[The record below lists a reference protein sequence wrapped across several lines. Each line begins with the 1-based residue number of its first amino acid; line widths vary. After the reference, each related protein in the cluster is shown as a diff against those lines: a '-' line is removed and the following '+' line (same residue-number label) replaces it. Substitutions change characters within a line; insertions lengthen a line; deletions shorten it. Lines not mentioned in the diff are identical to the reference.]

1 MRIAQVAPL
10 YVATPPTS
18 YGGTERIISGLT
30 EELVRQ
36 GHDVTL
42 FATGDSRTSAKLV
55 VCAPKAMGFD
65 HIFESGAAHVA
76 MLAQVYRRASEF
88 DVIHAHLDYPVLS
101 FASQSKTPTVIT
113 LHGALDIPG
122 YPEALT
128 AFPDLNYVSIS
139 NNQRTPLPQLH
150 WLATVY
156 HGLDVRSY
164 PFNARPGSYLLFVG
178 RISPEK
184 GPDRAIAIAKACG
197 IPLKIAAKVDPKDRK
212 FYEREIKPQFD
223 DPLIENL
230 GPVDERRKRE
240 LMRDALA
247 LLLPIRWP
255 EPFGL
260 VFIEALACGTP
271 VLTCPSGA
279 APEILSDG
287 VTGFMCESDEELI
300 EAARR
305 VSEIERAGCRA
316 WAEQQFDRSRMTANY
331 LSVYQQVMSAATAA
345 TAPRATKRPHATS
358 IALDAPVTPPP
369 VAALAPVA
377 ERGERLQ

>member
-10 YVATPPTS
+10 YVATPPLS

-36 GHDVTL
+36 GHEVTL
-42 FATGDSRTSAKLV
+42 FATGDSRTSARLV
-55 VCAPKAMGFD
+55 ACAPKAMGFD
-65 HIFESGAAHVA
+65 QVFETGAAHIG

-88 DVIHAHLDYPVLS
+88 DVIHAHIDYPVFP
-101 FASQSKTPTVIT
+101 FASHSKTPTVIT
-113 LHGALDIPG
+113 LHGALDTPG
-122 YPEALT
+122 YPEALL

-139 NNQRTPLPQLH
+139 DNQRTPLPQLH
-150 WLATVY
+150 WLATGH
-156 HGLDVRSY
+156 HGLDIGSY
-164 PFNARPGSYLLFVG
+164 PYGEQPGSYLLFVG

-197 IPLKIAAKVDPKDRK
+197 IPLKIAAKVDPKDRA
-212 FYEREIKPQFD
+212 FFNQVVRPQLD
-223 DPLIENL
+223 DPLIENI
-230 GPVDERRKRE
+230 GPVGERRKRE
-240 LMRDALA
+240 LMRNALA

-279 APEILSDG
+279 APEILAEG
-287 VTGFMCESDEELI
+287 VTGFMRETDEELV

-305 VSEIERAGCRA
+305 VSDVARSGCRA
-316 WAEQQFDRSRMTANY
+316 WAEQRFDRKRMTSDY
-331 LSVYQQVMSAATAA
+331 LKVYQEVTSAQAEATSNGATAR
-345 TAPRATKRPHATS
+345 PRAETISTGPAFALPAT
-358 IALDAPVTPPP
+358 PVLTPT
-369 VAALAPVA
+369 A
-377 ERGERLQ
+377 EGRERLQ